1 MFRIKGHLLLLLF
14 GVSCTGCMTPASFDL
29 DTNRNGTGKSLH
41 APIQNIQ
48 SRTILV
54 DPQRSSNMLQPLSA
68 ADLRPVLKVRPE
80 AVAFLSQPA
89 MMLSKNSDGSI
100 GIRRHA
106 PLAFDSNRPEAL
118 QAMLQKDGNTLLAQ
132 AMVPYLFPACPLLE

>member
-89 MMLSKNSDGSI
+89 IMLSQNSDGSI
-100 GIRRHA
+100 GIRTRT
-106 PLAFDSNRPEAL
+106 PLAFDQNHSEAL
-118 QAMLQKDGNTLLAQ
+118 QAVLVNQKHTLLSQ
-132 AMVPYLFPACPLLE
+132 AMAPYLFPACPLPE

>member
-1 MFRIKGHLLLLLF
+1 MLHTKHYLLLLLF
-14 GVSCTGCMTPASFDL
+14 GVACTGCVSQNPSA
-29 DTNRNGTGKSLH
+29 LH

-54 DPQRSSNMLQPLSA
+54 DPQRSSNILQPLSA

-89 MMLSKNSDGSI
+89 MMLSQNSDGSI
-100 GIRRHA
+100 GIRTHSQ
-106 PLAFDSNRPEAL
+106 LAFGPGRSEGLQTILVSREHTL
-118 QAMLQKDGNTLLAQ
+118 LSQAMA
-132 AMVPYLFPACPLLE
+132 PYLFPACPLPE